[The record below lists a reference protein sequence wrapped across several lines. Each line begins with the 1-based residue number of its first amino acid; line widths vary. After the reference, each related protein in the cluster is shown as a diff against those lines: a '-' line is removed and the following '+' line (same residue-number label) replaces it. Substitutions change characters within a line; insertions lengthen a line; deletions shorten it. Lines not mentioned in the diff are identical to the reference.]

1 MSYFV
6 PRYKNIIPM
15 MINSKSKNFPFKFF
29 SCKTKAPKAKLTIT
43 LPLRT
48 IDIIDIIAPSRLNE

>member
-1 MSYFV
+1 MFYFV

-15 MINSKSKNFPFKFF
+15 MINNKSKNFPFRFF
-29 SCKTKAPKAKLTIT
+29 SRRINAPKAKLTMT